1 MSAYGLPM
9 KLRRALAVLTIPAL
23 LLAACADDDS
33 GEDAAATTTTEAEGG
48 ASSTAGDDEV
58 LDILVTNDDGYA
70 APGIDAVVEAL
81 RAMDDVTVTVVAP
94 AGNQSGTGDKT
105 TPGGDLAVAAVKTA
119 SGYDAT
125 SVAGFPGDTVIVALD
140 ELGLEPD
147 LVVSGTN
154 IGQNI
159 GPFSELSG
167 TVGAVKT
174 AARRGIPGLAA
185 STGVADEPDF
195 SESASH
201 VVKWVEEHR
210 AELLAGDVEP
220 FVESINT
227 PSCPDDDRGVV
238 EVPLATDFAGR
249 DAFAVDCAS
258 TKAKDELT
266 DDVDAFLNGYTSLTA
281 ISF

>member
-1 MSAYGLPM
+1 MTAYGLPM
-9 KLRRALAVLTIPAL
+9 ELRRALAAVTLPVL
-23 LLAACADDDS
+23 LLAACGDDDD
-33 GEDAAATTTTEAEGG
+33 GQDAASTTTTAEAT
-48 ASSTAGDDEV
+48 STTAAGDEV

-81 RAMDDVTVTVVAP
+81 RKMDDVTVTVVAP
-94 AGNQSGTGDKT
+94 AGNQSGSGDKT
-105 TPGGDLAVAAVKTA
+105 TPGELAVADVETA

-185 STGVADEPDF
+185 STGTGDAPDF
-195 SESASH
+195 AESAEH
-201 VVKWVEEHR
+201 VVEWVEEHR
-210 AELLAGDVEP
+210 GELLAGNVEP

-227 PSCPDDDRGVV
+227 PSCPGEDRGVV
-238 EVPLATDFAGR
+238 EVPLATAFEER

-258 TKAKDELT
+258 TKAGDALV
-266 DDVDAFLNGYTSLTA
+266 DDVDAFLNGYTSLTT
-281 ISF
+281 IQF

>member
-1 MSAYGLPM
+1 MTAYGLGM
-9 KLRRALAVLTIPAL
+9 KLRRAVAAVTLPVL
-23 LLAACADDDS
+23 LLAACGDDDDD
-33 GEDAAATTTTEAEGG
+33 GEDAAPTTTTAEGT
-48 ASSTAGDDEV
+48 STTAGGDEV

-94 AGNQSGTGDKT
+94 AENQSGTADKT
-105 TPGGDLAVAAVKTA
+105 TPGGELAVTDVKTA
-119 SGYDAT
+119 SGYAAKA
-125 SVAGFPGDTVIVALD
+125 VAGFPGDSVLVALD
-140 ELGLEPD
+140 ELDLEPD

-159 GPFSELSG
+159 GPFSQLSG

-185 STGVADEPDF
+185 STGTGDAPDF
-195 SESASH
+195 AESARH
-201 VVKWVEEHR
+201 VVEWVEEHR
-210 AELLAGDVEP
+210 EELLAEDVEP

-227 PSCPDDDRGVV
+227 PSCPGEDRGVV
-238 EVPLATDFAGR
+238 EVPLATDFKER

-258 TKAKDELT
+258 TKAVGALA
-266 DDVDAFLNGYTSLTA
+266 DDVDAFLNGYTSLTEIA
-281 ISF
+281 F

>member
-1 MSAYGLPM
+1 VTAYGLCM
-9 KLRRALAVLTIPAL
+9 KLRRALAAVTLPVL
-23 LLAACADDDS
+23 LLAACGDDED
-33 GEDAAATTTTEAEGG
+33 GEDAAPTTTTAEGT
-48 ASSTAGDDEV
+48 STTEAGDEV

-94 AGNQSGTGDKT
+94 AGNQSGTADKT
-105 TPGGDLAVAAVKTA
+105 TPGELAVADVKTA
-119 SGYDAT
+119 SGYEAK

-159 GPFSELSG
+159 GPFSQVSG

-185 STGVADEPDF
+185 STGTGDAPDF
-195 SESASH
+195 AESAQH
-201 VVKWVEEHR
+201 VVEWVEEHR
-210 AELLAGDVEP
+210 EELLAEDVEP

-227 PSCPDDDRGVV
+227 PSCPGEDRGVV
-238 EVPLATDFAGR
+238 EVPLATDFAER
-249 DAFAVDCAS
+249 DAFAVACDS
-258 TKAKDELT
+258 TKAESALA
-266 DDVDAFLNGYTSLTA
+266 DDVDAFLNGYTSLTEIA
-281 ISF
+281 F

>member
-1 MSAYGLPM
+1 VTAYGLCM
-9 KLRRALAVLTIPAL
+9 KLRRALAAVTLPVL
-23 LLAACADDDS
+23 LLAACGDDED
-33 GEDAAATTTTEAEGG
+33 GEDAAPTTTTAEGT
-48 ASSTAGDDEV
+48 STTEAGDEV

-94 AGNQSGTGDKT
+94 AGNQSGTADKT
-105 TPGGDLAVAAVKTA
+105 TPGELAVADVKTA
-119 SGYDAT
+119 SGYEAK

-159 GPFSELSG
+159 GPFSQVSG

-185 STGVADEPDF
+185 STGTGDAPDF
-195 SESASH
+195 AESAQH
-201 VVKWVEEHR
+201 VVEWVEEHR
-210 AELLAGDVEP
+210 EELLAEDVEP

-227 PSCPDDDRGVV
+227 PSCPGEDRGVV
-238 EVPLATDFAGR
+238 EVPLATDFKER

-258 TKAKDELT
+258 TKAEDALA
-266 DDVDAFLNGYTSLTA
+266 DDVDAFLNGYTSLTEIA
-281 ISF
+281 F